1 MSLKWVNETLTIKTK
16 VKQGIEHHIKKKG
29 KTKAGFWQED
39 LCDCVC
45 KGKEIKYKACDI

>member
-1 MSLKWVNETLTIKTK
+1 MSKWNINNKEQSKARHRALY
-16 VKQGIEHHIKKKG
+16 KKKG

-39 LCDCVC
+39 SCDCVC